1 MTRRLQKKTILFIL
15 DDFHIGGLASF
26 VNTYVRYLNDKGYH
40 TIVIGEDGES
50 LHHGEYFI
58 GSEVVSLPQ
67 SPFAERHTNLFTYLL
82 YRVHFFWK
90 FIHAYNIIRKKE
102 KIHVIHFNLTWGP
115 IDLLLFAPSVYNYPR
130 VITFYGDFALE
141 HKSRVGVVHGL
152 GDLRLIVKTAGLALA
167 QGVSLAFSS
176 RIIVFSEYAK
186 KLVMQRFRISQKK
199 IDVIA
204 GSINFHEYQLPT
216 SAPQFILDHK
226 HIHLL
231 NISRFENRKG
241 HDILLQAFD
250 ILLKNKLPVRLTI
263 CGPITGEIYH
273 VLKVYERLKL
283 RDSVSFLHA
292 VTTQEKAF
300 LMRKADIFVMPS
312 KELETFGLTI
322 VEAFACG
329 TPVIGTPVGAIPEIL
344 SLVDRRLIAR
354 STKPE
359 HLAAS
364 IARYIR
370 LDNKEKDRIKKKCQ
384 RVALQYFDS
393 VFVLKRLES
402 LYESISS
409 QRGVGSFIR
418 KQ

>member
-1 MTRRLQKKTILFIL
+1 MTRWTQKKTILFIL

-26 VNTYVRYLNDKGYH
+26 VNTYVRYLNDKGYR
-40 TIVIGEDGES
+40 TIVIGEEGES
-50 LHHGEYFI
+50 LHHGGYFI
-58 GSEVVSLPQ
+58 GSEVVSLSQ
-67 SPFAERHTNLFTYLL
+67 SPWADGHANLFTYFI
-82 YRVHFFWK
+82 YRLHFFWK
-90 FIHAYNIIRKKE
+90 FVHAYNAIRKKE
-102 KIHVIHFNLTWGP
+102 KIHVIHFNLTWSSVA
-115 IDLLLFAPSVYNYPR
+115 LLLFAPSVYRYPR
-130 VITFYGDFALE
+130 VSTFYGDFALE
-141 HKSRVGVVHGL
+141 HKSRVGDVRGL
-152 GDLRLIVKTAGLALA
+152 GALRLMVKTVGLALV
-167 QGVSLAFSS
+167 QWVSLALSS
-176 RIIVFSEYAK
+176 RVIVFSEYAK
-186 KLVMQRFRISQKK
+186 KLVMQRFRISRQK

-204 GSINFHEYQLPT
+204 GSINFHEYQKPT
-216 SAPQFILDHK
+216 SVPPFIADHK

-250 ILLKNKLPVRLTI
+250 ILLKKKLPVRLTI

-300 LMRKADIFVMPS
+300 LMRKADVFVMPS

-344 SLVDRRLIAR
+344 SLVDKRLIAR

-359 HLAAS
+359 HLADS
-364 IARYIR
+364 IIRYIR
-370 LDNKEKDRIKKKCQ
+370 MDNKEKDRIKKKCQ

-393 VFVLKRLES
+393 AFVLKRLEY
-402 LYESISS
+402 LYEHILP
-409 QRGVGSFIR
+409 QKGEGAFT
-418 KQ
+418 Q